1 MTSTYAKKNDESD
14 LVRPATSSPLV
25 PAARPPQANPK
36 FSDSLHSFTVNL
48 LALLICIY
56 AALWLAYPWRPLAE
70 LDVPGWI
77 VDFADQ
83 VDLMMTSRN
92 PPVVILGSS
101 LTLAAPRRLRKP
113 DVYQEEISNKSGRHL
128 DVSVMA
134 VPGAIAS
141 DQDFILEELL
151 SHHKKPSLLVYTY
164 AARDFMDNTI
174 EGKIS
179 STPTR
184 RVLTF
189 INRRSSFLPANLSPG
204 AISQCFDNHAAFL
217 DLVRRHVLRCA
228 RSWACNL
235 SGHPDTL
242 WAAAHQQSGTTAE
255 ARKESG
261 AMQDGTAIAVDG
273 KRNKDAAG
281 AAGSVNAASGVDAA
295 GAVDADEA
303 PQVRHKA
310 LLEDLALYGRRY
322 NPLNEKRATEQY
334 EHLENLLRLARQN
347 GIRVELLGMPLSPA
361 NLNLLQPGVYKQMK
375 KRLTA
380 MATEYGATID
390 DLNIDK
396 EGRPGQSSAFTQD
409 DYLDSVHLSTPGAR
423 KFVPIFTDIV
433 VGSSAFKAAF
443 ADKQKQ

>member
-1 MTSTYAKKNDESD
+1 MTSTYAKKIDESD

-25 PAARPPQANPK
+25 PAAKPPQANQK
-36 FSDSLHSFTVNL
+36 FSDSRRSFTVNL

-83 VDLMMTSRN
+83 VDLMMTTRN

-242 WAAAHQQSGTTAE
+242 WAAAHQQSDTTAADKKGE
-255 ARKESG
+255 GAQKDGYLKESASNG
-261 AMQDGTAIAVDG
+261 
-273 KRNKDAAG
+273 RNNKDSA
-281 AAGSVNAASGVDAA
+281 NR
-295 GAVDADEA
+295 VDADEA

-361 NLNLLQPGVYKQMK
+361 NLNLLKPGVYNDMK

-380 MATEYGATID
+380 LATEYGATID
-390 DLNIDK
+390 DLNTDK